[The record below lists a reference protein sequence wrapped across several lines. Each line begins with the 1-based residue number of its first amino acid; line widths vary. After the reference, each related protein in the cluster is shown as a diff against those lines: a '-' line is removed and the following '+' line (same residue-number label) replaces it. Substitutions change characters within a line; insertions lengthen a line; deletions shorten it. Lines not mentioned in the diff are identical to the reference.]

1 MYSVTIQKEPHY
13 CPFSDVTMNC
23 DVRLVHSCVQFNGSS
38 ENVWTHISSNEKE
51 DLQKSILKL
60 RSHPK
65 IAKLEIV
72 NLTKNFASVK
82 VNVRSTKTIAPI
94 ILNGGYIVTPVLAL
108 DGKEFWR
115 AIFSTKSQLNKAMN
129 GIMKNYSLKIVEVL
143 ELDPLVFFSLIQN
156 FEYVLSIINTIN
168 DLTKKEKQLLMT
180 AIKKGFYDEPKRINT
195 IELANLFGVSKVAI
209 SRRIRR
215 LERKL
220 LPTLWTLASRSN
232 DVNMLTSNYIGRGG
246 EIAPRVEKNVEV

>member
-1 MYSVTIQKEPHY
+1 MYSVTIQKEPHH

-23 DVRLVHSCVQFNGSS
+23 DVRLLHTCVQFNGST
-38 ENVWTHISSNEKE
+38 ENVWSHVSSERQE
-51 DLQKSILKL
+51 ELQKSIQRLKA
-60 RSHPK
+60 HPK

-72 NLTKNFASVK
+72 NLTKNLASIRLYVM
-82 VNVRSTKTIAPI
+82 STKTIAPI
-94 ILNGGYIVTPVLAL
+94 ILNGGCLVTPILAL

-115 AIFSTKSQLNKAMN
+115 AIFSTKSQLNKALN
-129 GIMKNYSLKIVEVL
+129 GIMKNYSLKVIEVL
-143 ELDPLVFFSLIQN
+143 ELDPMVFFNLVQN
-156 FEYVLSIINTIN
+156 FEYVLSIISTIN
-168 DLTKKEKQLLMT
+168 ELSAKEKQLLMT

-220 LPTLWTLASRSN
+220 LPALWTLASRSN
-232 DVNMLTSNYIGRGG
+232 DVNMLTSNYIGIKG
-246 EIAPRVEKNVEV
+246 EIASRVEKNVEV